1 MLKRASTDRT
11 SETQNKKASRQGFEI
26 IESEKNKIKRMK
38 KRKERLH
45 DLWDFFQR
53 ENINQNFTRRKEE
66 AESLFKGT
74 LETLSNLW
82 RDQSKFRN

>member
-45 DLWDFFQR
+45 DLWDFF
-53 ENINQNFTRRKEE
+53 
-66 AESLFKGT
+66 
-74 LETLSNLW
+74 
-82 RDQSKFRN
+82 